1 MSNLVSSPGQPPVK
15 GLLGNAA
22 PPKAPRKNDIMSRRN
37 RPLARLWRF
46 TKSLL
51 PWVLGIG
58 LIIWMFSDPAVL
70 SLVLLA
76 VSYIARIVFAL
87 FYAVIQFV
95 AIFWFMARSKTEI
108 IKPEDPKTM
117 TFADYWGQPTL
128 LKLVKQWISL
138 LSDRDKFVDMGG
150 KYINGI
156 LLYGPPGTGKTMLAK
171 AMAGEAGIPFMS
183 IEGSGFRGM
192 FIGVDVLKMMAF
204 CGKAKKL
211 AREYGACIADIDE
224 IDAVGQSRS
233 GVMGGQGGMGMGG
246 MMGGGSGALTRLLYE
261 MDGIDEKGRFE
272 KWKNRIYKLFG
283 KTPPPRN
290 WHVLYMGSTN
300 RPDVLDAAL
309 LRPGRFDQKI
319 EVSIPDKSGRRE
331 VIKGYLSKVRYDE
344 TVDIEATVEDTPY
357 STPAQIAAA
366 ITKDAVRIALFNGRN
381 AISQRDIDQ
390 ALQEQHFGI
399 EQPIEEFDPEQRRQ
413 VAYHEAGHAVVQ
425 HYLLPEQRIVRVSI
439 IRRGNALGY
448 VMHVDRTE
456 TYAAPLRRYAA
467 HIMVSMAGH
476 VATKLHM
483 GEYWTGAAGGPG
495 SDFSQVRGRLWQL
508 YQSGYFGPPV
518 RGLESSVGA
527 AAIPAGSDGLI
538 ERFWKTL
545 EEQTEQLLAQHAD
558 EVDAIAQALLQKGE
572 LSNSEVLEFLGDN
585 GYHPNQ
591 PKQLGRWAPARLAA
605 PSRLPL
611 PAPVLA
617 ARAAASAD
625 VSNTSPRPA
634 VKLKRDDPDL
644 LKPLSEVPA
653 PTVESTQPRPAI
665 QLRRPVANSEA
676 PAQSPATAAEPA
688 ASSTDQAQSE
698 ADKPQ

>member
-1 MSNLVSSPGQPPVK
+1 
-15 GLLGNAA
+15 
-22 PPKAPRKNDIMSRRN
+22 
-37 RPLARLWRF
+37 
-46 TKSLL
+46 
-51 PWVLGIG
+51 
-58 LIIWMFSDPAVL
+58 
-70 SLVLLA
+70 
-76 VSYIARIVFAL
+76 
-87 FYAVIQFV
+87 
-95 AIFWFMARSKTEI
+95 
-108 IKPEDPKTM
+108 
-117 TFADYWGQPTL
+117 
-128 LKLVKQWISL
+128 
-138 LSDRDKFVDMGG
+138 
-150 KYINGI
+150 
-156 LLYGPPGTGKTMLAK
+156 
-171 AMAGEAGIPFMS
+171 
-183 IEGSGFRGM
+183 
-192 FIGVDVLKMMAF
+192 
-204 CGKAKKL
+204 
-211 AREYGACIADIDE
+211 
-224 IDAVGQSRS
+224 
-233 GVMGGQGGMGMGG
+233 MGGQGGMGGMGG
-246 MMGGGSGALTRLLYE
+246 MWGGGSGALTRLLYE
-261 MDGIDEKGRFE
+261 MDGIDEKGRLE
-272 KWKNRIYKLFG
+272 KWQGRLYKLFG

-344 TVDIEATVEDTPY
+344 TVDVEATVEDTPY

-366 ITKDAVRIALFNGRN
+366 ITKDAVRIALFNGRH

-439 IRRGNALGY
+439 IRRGSALGY

-456 TYAAPLRRYAA
+456 TYAAPLRRFAA

-495 SDFSQVRGRLWQL
+495 SDFSQVRGRIWQL
-508 YQSGYFGPPV
+508 YQSGYFGPPI
-518 RGLESSVGA
+518 RGLESGVT
-527 AAIPAGSDGLI
+527 AAIPGSDGLI
-538 ERFWKTL
+538 EKFWKTL
-545 EEQTEQLLAQHAD
+545 EEQTEQLLVEHAA
-558 EVDAIAQALLQKGE
+558 EVDAIAQALLEKGE
-572 LSNSEVLEFLGDN
+572 LSNAETLQFLGDN

-617 ARAAASAD
+617 TRAAASTD
-625 VSNTSPRPA
+625 VSSTSPHPA
-634 VKLKRDDPDL
+634 LKLKPADPDL
-644 LKPLSEVPA
+644 LKPLSETPA

-665 QLRRPVANSEA
+665 QLRRPPAGTDEA
-676 PAQSPATAAEPA
+676 PAQPAPTAKSVEPA
-688 ASSTDQAQSE
+688 APAAPTTDQAQGE
-698 ADKPQ
+698 ANKPQ